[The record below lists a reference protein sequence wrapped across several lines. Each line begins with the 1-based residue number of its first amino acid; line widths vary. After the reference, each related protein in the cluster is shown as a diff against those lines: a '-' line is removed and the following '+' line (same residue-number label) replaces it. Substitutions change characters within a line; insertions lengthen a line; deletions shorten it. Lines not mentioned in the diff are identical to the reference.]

1 MLNYKKVIFA
11 GVFLLFILDPLITL
25 FLSTDLG
32 GRLNFDF
39 SDDSTMTRFLCY
51 TLFMNEDWDFYRIV
65 AGGSIIYMPG
75 TILSLENG
83 VLLTLGYWGWIIG
96 VLKVVLEFL
105 LTYKCLYN
113 YEVKDKIIILTSFWG
128 VAYMNNNSFNPLML
142 SMFVIVFIAFN
153 VSKDKCLLKDS

>member
-1 MLNYKKVIFA
+1 
-11 GVFLLFILDPLITL
+11 
-25 FLSTDLG
+25 
-32 GRLNFDF
+32 
-39 SDDSTMTRFLCY
+39 
-51 TLFMNEDWDFYRIV
+51 
-65 AGGSIIYMPG
+65 MPG